1 MSADPSQNFSLG
13 RGAITKRMSKADQV
27 QWGRLDRCSSH
38 HTYPSALH
46 QTLYLL
52 TASSNWSTKVGYFY
66 IDDSLTAANNYATV
80 PLWVYARIRSL
91 AQKGWWVM
99 LFVVLFLALVADM
112 GVVVGAVRFN
122 DPVVEFLVSQAWILI
137 LALMCLWLIVQLNK
151 LGAYAK
157 A

>member
-1 MSADPSQNFSLG
+1 
-13 RGAITKRMSKADQV
+13 
-27 QWGRLDRCSSH
+27 
-38 HTYPSALH
+38 
-46 QTLYLL
+46 
-52 TASSNWSTKVGYFY
+52 
-66 IDDSLTAANNYATV
+66 
-80 PLWVYARIRSL
+80 
-91 AQKGWWVM
+91 M

-122 DPVVEFLVSQAWILI
+122 DPVVEFLVSRAWILI